1 MTDGP
6 MNDSPLDRLRAALDD
21 SIQPEAAYRAHSGL
35 NWSLLKTIG
44 KSPKHFLHSRNNPR
58 PDSPTFR
65 IGRAVHAAIL
75 EPERFEQDWIVYAG
89 RRAGKAWAAFF
100 EEHSDRE
107 ILNQSEMDKV
117 RAMAAA
123 VRGRSDLAAV
133 LAEGIAEASYVWS
146 HGITYHPKLNPTF
159 KARAD
164 WIYHDGEGFVLLDL
178 KTTRDIESRSFGR
191 DAARLLYH
199 GQLAHYRDG
208 LAQILMDAGI
218 DESLRVELLVVET
231 EAPHDCGIYRLDS
244 TASERGAMRRDDLL
258 QRWAECTTS
267 GDWPGQLPEPGWL
280 ELPEWELRQLDELE
294 A

>member
-1 MTDGP
+1 MTDRP
-6 MNDSPLDRLRAALDD
+6 IDRLRACLDA
-21 SIQPEAAYRAHSGL
+21 SLQPEAAYRAHSGL

-44 KSPKHFLHSRNNPR
+44 KSPKHFLHLRDNPR

-75 EPERFEQDWIVYAG
+75 EPERFERDWIVYAG

-100 EEHSDRE
+100 EEHSDCE

-117 RAMAAA
+117 VAMATA
-123 VRGRSDLAAV
+123 VRSRPDLAAV

-146 HGITYHPKLNPTF
+146 HGITYYRKLAPVF

-199 GQLAHYRDG
+199 GQLAHYQDG
-208 LAQILMDAGI
+208 LAQIMMNAGI
-218 DESLRVELLVVET
+218 DEPLRTELLVVES

-244 TASERGAMRRDDLL
+244 AASERGAMRRDDLL
-258 QRWAECTTS
+258 QLWAEGTTS
-267 GDWPGQLPEPGWL
+267 GDWPGQLPWPGWL
-280 ELPEWELRQLDELE
+280 ELPEWEMRQLDEPVL
-294 A
+294 